1 MITEL
6 KEKLES
12 EHLAIPDLL
21 KRMSD
26 QEFARL
32 AMTGFSDP
40 EEVQKLVLMQIL
52 EDAGNTEIGKR
63 YHFGGIKSADD
74 FRRQMPVTTWP
85 DYEPFV
91 DRIAD
96 GEPDI
101 LFAGKARVFIVT
113 SGTSGLKPKM
123 VPDSETGSIAKNMV
137 SRFRQFQLIRN
148 LPGIDRNGTILPLSN
163 ISFFP
168 PTTGGIPVAFAS
180 GNALTQN
187 TNENPSVRMA
197 FPTAVLLNKDSET
210 RDYLIA
216 RFSLQQQNVVMVVG
230 NNAGRFKFLADF
242 ISAHA
247 HEMIDDIEHGT
258 LNNSLTI
265 DSKVLEKLTPLL
277 MPDPE
282 RAAELRRIL
291 DKTGTLLPKDYWPF
305 LNVMVFWISSS
316 VGHYVKDLK
325 NLMPENA
332 CYFDAGYGASEARI
346 NIPSK
351 PGDPAGILSIYT
363 AFYEFLPEDGG
374 PTLLAHEVEDGK
386 TYELIVT
393 TWSGLYRYNMKD
405 IVKVEGFTG
414 KTPNIVFQY
423 KSSEILN
430 ITDEK
435 IPASLVHEVIRQV
448 ASEVGTNLVQVQI
461 FADLEERR
469 YICYVE
475 PSPETPEFNPGLIEE
490 KAHQQLSKDCMTYN
504 FFSDLQK
511 LLNPLRIVAMKQ
523 GWQNSLYETG
533 IKKTGSATQVKLP
546 VMIREKADPD
556 WIK

>member
-1 MITEL
+1 MITEF

-21 KRMSD
+21 KKMSD
-26 QEFARL
+26 QEFARI
-32 AMTGFSDP
+32 AMNGFSEP
-40 EEVQKLVLMQIL
+40 EEIQNLVLMQIL
-52 EDAGNTEIGKR
+52 GQAGNTEIGKK
-63 YHFGGIKSADD
+63 HSFGGIKSADD
-74 FRRQMPVTTWP
+74 FRQQMPVTNWA

-91 DRIAD
+91 DRMAD
-96 GEPDI
+96 GEPDL
-101 LFAGKARVFIVT
+101 LFPGKAKVFIVT

-123 VPDSETGSIAKNMV
+123 VPDSEVGSIAKNMV

-148 LPGIDRNGTILPLSN
+148 LPGIDRNGFILPLSN

-168 PTTGGIPVAFAS
+168 PTKAGIPVAFAS
-180 GNALTQN
+180 GNALTEN
-187 TNENPSVRMA
+187 TNNNPSIRIA
-197 FPTAVLLNKDSET
+197 FPTVVLLNEDSET
-210 RDYLIA
+210 RDYLMS

-242 ISAHA
+242 ISAHC
-247 HEMIDDIEHGT
+247 HEIINDIEHGT
-258 LNNSLTI
+258 LNNSLKT
-265 DSKVLEKLTPLL
+265 DQRVLEKLTPLL
-277 MPDPE
+277 APDPE
-282 RAAELRRIL
+282 RAAELRQIL
-291 DKTGTLLPKDYWPF
+291 DKTGTLLPKDYWSS

-325 NLMPENA
+325 TLTPENVKF
-332 CYFDAGYGASEARI
+332 FDAGYGASEARI

-351 PGDPAGILSIYT
+351 PGDPAGTLSIYT
-363 AFYEFLPEDGG
+363 AFYEFLPEEGG
-374 PTLLAHEVEDGK
+374 KTLLAHEVEDGK

-423 KSSEILN
+423 KSSDILN

-448 ASEVGTNLVQVQI
+448 ASDLGTNLVQVQI
-461 FADLEERR
+461 FADLDERR

-475 PSPETPEFNPGLIEE
+475 PAPETAVLNSGLIEE
-490 KAHQQLSKDCMTYN
+490 KAHRQLSKDCMTYN
-504 FFSDLQK
+504 FFSDMQK
-511 LLNPLRIVAMKQ
+511 LLNPLRIVEMKQ
-523 GWQNSLYETG
+523 GWQNHLYEAG

-546 VMIREKADPD
+546 VMIREKADPG

>member
-1 MITEL
+1 MITAL

-32 AMTGFSDP
+32 AMNGFSDP
-40 EEVQKLVLMQIL
+40 EEIQNLVLMQIL
-52 EDAGNTEIGKR
+52 GQAGHTEIGKKH
-63 YHFGGIKSADD
+63 HFDGIKSVAD
-74 FRRQMPVTTWP
+74 FRRQLPITTWA

-91 DRIAD
+91 DRLAD
-96 GEPDI
+96 GEPDL
-101 LFAGKARVFIVT
+101 LFPGKAKVFIVT

-123 VPDSETGSIAKNMV
+123 VPDSEVGSVAKNMV

-148 LPGIDRNGTILPLSN
+148 LPEIDRNGFILPLSN

-168 PTTGGIPVAFAS
+168 PTKGGIRVAFAS

-187 TNENPSVRMA
+187 TNENPSIRIA
-197 FPTAVLLNKDSET
+197 FPTAALLNEDAET
-210 RDYLIA
+210 RDYLMA
-216 RFSLQQQNVVMVVG
+216 RFSLQQRNVVMVVG

-242 ISAHA
+242 ISGHA
-247 HEMIDDIEHGT
+247 HEMMNDIEHGT
-258 LNNSLTI
+258 LNNSLKI
-265 DSKVLEKLTPLL
+265 DPKVLEKLAPLL
-277 MPDPE
+277 TPDPE
-282 RAAELRRIL
+282 RAAELRQIL
-291 DKTGTLLPKDYWPF
+291 GNTGTLLPKDYWPF
-305 LNVMVFWISSS
+305 LKVMVFWISSS

-325 NLMPENA
+325 TLIPENVK
-332 CYFDAGYGASEARI
+332 YFDAGYGASEARI

-351 PGDPAGILSIYT
+351 PGDPAGTLSIYT
-363 AFYEFLPEDGG
+363 AFYEFLPREGG
-374 PTLLAHEVEDGK
+374 QTLLAHEVEDGK

-393 TWSGLYRYNMKD
+393 TWSGLYRYQMKD

-414 KTPNIVFQY
+414 KTPNLVFQY
-423 KSSEILN
+423 KSSDILN

-448 ASEVGTNLVQVQI
+448 ASDLGTNLVQVQI
-461 FADLEERR
+461 FADLDERC
-469 YICYVE
+469 YLCYVE
-475 PSPETPEFNPGLIEE
+475 PSPESPRLNPRFTAE

-511 LLNPLRIVAMKQ
+511 LLNPLRIIEMKQ

-533 IKKTGSATQVKLP
+533 IKKTGSATQVKIP

>member
-1 MITEL
+1 MIAEL

-12 EHLAIPDLL
+12 EHLAIPELL

-32 AMTGFSDP
+32 AMHGFSDP
-40 EEVQKLVLMQIL
+40 EEIQNLTLMQIL
-52 EDAGNTEIGKR
+52 GYAGNTEIGKR
-63 YHFGGIKSADD
+63 FNFSGIKSVDD
-74 FRRQMPVTTWP
+74 FRRQMPISNWA
-85 DYEPFV
+85 DCEPFV

-96 GEPDI
+96 GEPDL
-101 LFAGKARVFIVT
+101 LFSGKAKVFIIT

-123 VPDSETGSIAKNMV
+123 VPDSEAGSVAKNMV

-148 LPGIDRNGTILPLSN
+148 LPGIDRNGFILPLSN

-168 PTTGGIPVAFAS
+168 PTKGGIPVAFAS
-180 GNALTQN
+180 GNALARN
-187 TNENPSVRMA
+187 TNENPSIRIA
-197 FPTAVLLNKDSET
+197 FPTAALMNEDSDS
-210 RDYLIA
+210 RDYLVA
-216 RFSLQQQNVVMVVG
+216 RFALQQRNVVMVVG

-242 ISAHA
+242 ISAHC
-247 HEMIDDIEHGT
+247 HEIIDDIEHGT
-258 LNNSLTI
+258 LNNSLKI
-265 DSKVLEKLTPLL
+265 DSKVLEKLVPLL
-277 MPDPE
+277 SPDPE
-282 RAAELRRIL
+282 RAAELRQIL
-291 DKTGTLLPKDYWPF
+291 DKTGTLLPKDYWQS

-325 NLMPENA
+325 TLVPENIK
-332 CYFDAGYGASEARI
+332 YFDAGYGASEARI

-351 PGDPAGILSIYT
+351 PGDPAGTLSIYT
-363 AFYEFLPEDGG
+363 AFYEFLPETGG
-374 PTLLAHEVEDGK
+374 QTLLAHEVEDGK

-423 KSSEILN
+423 KSSDILN

-435 IPASLVHEVIRQV
+435 IPASLVHEVIRQA
-448 ASEVGTNLVQVQI
+448 ASDFGTDLVQVQI
-461 FADLEERR
+461 FADLDERR

-475 PSPETPEFNPGLIEE
+475 PQPESAPINPGLIAE
-490 KAHQQLSKDCMTYN
+490 KAHQRLSMVCMTYN
-504 FFSDLQK
+504 FFSDIQK
-511 LLNPLRIVAMKQ
+511 LLNPLRIVVMKQ
-523 GWQNSLYETG
+523 GWQNHLYEAG

-546 VMIREKADPD
+546 VMIRESADPD